1 MARAIFLQS
10 TVLGV
15 ALLASS
21 SLWAVEC
28 ADVIWAPA
36 TVERFPNIYNVCQ
49 AVVEQDGKH
58 YVEVQAKFVS
68 LNDNK
73 ARLNFKT
80 TEGTYDK
87 TVETKELPKDFTVMI
102 NGKKELLRDVERN
115 TDLTIYVPSDR
126 FALVSD
132 LAHITVVYE
141 FEDAE
146 PAPAKK

>member
-1 MARAIFLQS
+1 MARSSMLKSI
-10 TVLGV
+10 VLG
-15 ALLASS
+15 ATLAASP

-28 ADVIWAPA
+28 AEVVWAPS
-36 TVERFPNIYNVCQ
+36 VLERYPNIYNACQ
-49 AVVEQDGKH
+49 KVVEQDGQH
-58 YVEVQAKFVS
+58 FVEVQAKFVS
-68 LNDNK
+68 LKDNK
-73 ARLNFKT
+73 ARLNLKT
-80 TEGTYDK
+80 VEGVYDK

-102 NGKKELLRDVERN
+102 NGKKELLRDVERD